1 MRREYPDSPIASVA
15 AVLFSGNRVLLI
27 LRLNEP
33 SKGRWSLPG
42 GVVELGETVED
53 ALAREVLEE
62 TGILARPE
70 KLLTVFDSIVK
81 DDEGRV
87 RYHYVLSEYLCTLLG
102 GELHAYSDV
111 GQVRW
116 VPVEELDSLEM
127 SPGTRR
133 FIKRVTE
140 EHGFGEDFNPTG
152 SCR

>member
-1 MRREYPDSPIASVA
+1 MRREYPDSPVAGVA
-15 AVLFSGNRVLLI
+15 AVLFSGNRVLLT

-33 SKGRWSLPG
+33 SRGRWALPG
-42 GVVELGETVED
+42 GVVELGETVEE

-81 DDEGRV
+81 DDGGRV

-102 GELHAYSDV
+102 GELRASSDV
-111 GQVRW
+111 GQARW

-133 FIKRVTE
+133 FIKRAAE